1 MYLFLYP
8 ECVCVG
14 VLGLSGW
21 ALYVSVLGVELCTT
35 FISFVQWKT
44 QKITKRKAG
53 RDVWLVCLGL
63 VLDSSIAPVGK
74 NKVSLFKS
82 ILMFWGWGYLFF
94 FLSIPPLISFV
105 LSWSHPWFLLYIS
118 KKLFADW
125 FFLLTFLRKSP
136 FTDWL
141 WKHTSPVVSY
151 VWTFPAPVSLKS
163 RMFLSWVSDELNLI
177 QCLYWAC
184 VTVGETTEFTH
195 FSLKDTVKLTVA
207 ISELCLH
214 VLVLFLF
221 VCFFCQWKLLPVAI
235 KPPLTGC
242 DNYQQLVHMC
252 RWLLIMTW
260 CVSI

>member
-1 MYLFLYP
+1 MGGF
-8 ECVCVG
+8 
-14 VLGLSGW
+14 
-21 ALYVSVLGVELCTT
+21 
-35 FISFVQWKT
+35 
-44 QKITKRKAG
+44 
-53 RDVWLVCLGL
+53 
-63 VLDSSIAPVGK
+63 
-74 NKVSLFKS
+74 
-82 ILMFWGWGYLFF
+82 YLFF
-94 FLSIPPLISFV
+94 FPKYTTFNFFCFVLITPLILTV
-105 LSWSHPWFLLYIS
+105 HLQ
-118 KKLFADW
+118 KTVCRLFFFF

-136 FTDWL
+136 FKIDWL

-184 VTVGETTEFTH
+184 VTVGETTEFSD

-207 ISELCLH
+207 ISALCLH

-252 RWLLIMTW
+252 RWLLIITW